1 MQNTE
6 SEDNVGTENKGVI
19 PKLLGVVAI
28 ILGFLDSMLS
38 WRGGFELNP
47 LFIVLILGGIFL
59 YITGSLASNR

>member
-6 SEDNVGTENKGVI
+6 SEDNVGAENKGVI

-38 WRGGFELNP
+38 WRGGFELDP
-47 LFIVLILGGIFL
+47 LFIGLILGGIFL

>member
-6 SEDNVGTENKGVI
+6 SEDNIGAENKGVI

-38 WRGGFELNP
+38 WRGGFELDP
-47 LFIVLILGGIFL
+47 LIIGLTLGGIFL
-59 YITGSLASNR
+59 YITGSLASN

>member
-6 SEDNVGTENKGVI
+6 SEDNIGAENKGVI

-38 WRGGFELNP
+38 WRGGFELDP
-47 LFIVLILGGIFL
+47 LFIGLILGGIFL
-59 YITGSLASNR
+59 YITGSLVSNR